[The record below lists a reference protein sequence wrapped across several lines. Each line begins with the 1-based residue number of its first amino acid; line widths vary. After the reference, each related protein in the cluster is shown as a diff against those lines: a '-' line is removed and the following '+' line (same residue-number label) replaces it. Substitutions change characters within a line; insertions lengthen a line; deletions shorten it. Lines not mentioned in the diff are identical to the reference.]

1 MSERTVSEQSC
12 KARLIRH
19 PASACSPVSR
29 IEVRAARV
37 WSAAWFLDLEWQM
50 SGDLASVVM
59 PAPVAGRREG
69 LWKTTCLEAFYAVGD
84 SQAYGEFN
92 LSPTQGWAS
101 YAFEGYRQGMKNSH
115 EPVLIQ
121 RERHEDRFTAAARLK
136 LDLANVG
143 CSDLQPIKVGFAAI
157 IEDQS
162 GGLSYW
168 ALTHLSDSPDF
179 HNSNAFT
186 LALPLPEP
194 S

>member
-19 PASACSPVSR
+19 PTSARSPVIR

-50 SGDLASVVM
+50 SGDLASIAM
-59 PAPVAGRREG
+59 PDPVAGRREG

-101 YAFEGYRQGMKNSH
+101 YAFDGYRQGMKNAD

-121 RERHEDRFTAAARLK
+121 RERHEDCLTASARLK

-143 CSDLQPIKVGFAAI
+143 RSHLQPIKVGFAAV

-179 HNSNAFT
+179 HNPNTFT